1 VGELFFVH
9 RGGKTTEKS
18 GKTLKNLLA
27 FFNTTKYNE
36 GVKWGEVV

>member
-1 VGELFFVH
+1 MFTMV
-9 RGGKTTEKS
+9 EKRL
-18 GKTLKNLLA
+18 KNLKNLLA